1 MTSSPIARRG
11 FTALLAGFSLLLAAC
26 GGNNNDDT
34 SGTAQWRVVNLNAD
48 VPSVDIYTSTDKRF
62 DAVAADAI
70 TPYAGISSGTYTV
83 RITNAG
89 NATSLLSSA
98 FTLSKDRNYTG
109 IVWGRSG
116 SVKFATL
123 PENDDVNLIGT
134 DNARIRV
141 FNATS
146 DAGTFDIYLT
156 QSGANLEDET
166 PIASSGVSATLGG
179 YKELSAG
186 DWRLRVT
193 ASGDPSDIRL
203 DVPVLTLARQTY
215 STLVL
220 TAGPGGV
227 LLNATHIAQQGA
239 ATALKNTQARLRT
252 VASANANGVVA
263 VQLDGTTF
271 SAGLRSPT
279 VGSYQRV
286 TAGARTVNVLVNGGT
301 VSSVSRTLAAGG
313 DYTLL
318 VYGTNSVALITDDN
332 RLASAGRYR
341 MRLINGA
348 EGTDP
353 LSLLIDFATF
363 DPTNDIAPGQAS
375 AFFSGTA
382 NSTARVDVTS
392 TSGSSLIYS
401 ETDVNLQSQGVYT
414 MFVLGGNSTPSG
426 VLRKDR

>member
-26 GGNNNDDT
+26 GSNNDDDT
-34 SGTAQWRVVNLNAD
+34 SGTAQWRILNLNAEL
-48 VPSVDIYTSTDKRF
+48 PSADIYTGTDRRF
-62 DAVAADAI
+62 AAVAADQL
-70 TPYAGISSGTYTV
+70 TNYDGISSGSYTV
-83 RITNAG
+83 RITAAG
-89 NATSLLSSA
+89 SATSLLSSP
-98 FTLSKDRNYTG
+98 FSLSKDRNYTG

-123 PENDDVNLIGT
+123 PENDDTAQIGT
-134 DNARIRV
+134 GNARIRV
-141 FNATS
+141 YNATA

-166 PIASSGVSATLGG
+166 PIAASGVSATLGG
-179 YKELSAG
+179 YKELSSG
-186 DWRLRVT
+186 DYRLRVT

-203 DVPVLTLARQTY
+203 DVPVLTLTEKTY

-227 LLNATHIAQQGA
+227 LLNGTHVLQQGA
-239 ATALKNTQARLRT
+239 VTLLKNTQARLRT
-252 VASANANGVVA
+252 VASANTNAVVA
-263 VQLDGTTF
+263 VRLDSTTF

-286 TAGARTVNVLVNGGT
+286 TAGARTVDVLVNGAN

-318 VYGTNSVALITDDN
+318 VYGTNGVTLVTDDN

-348 EGTDP
+348 AGTDP
-353 LSLLIDFATF
+353 LSLLVDFATF
-363 DPTNDIAPGQAS
+363 DPTNDIAPGAAS
-375 AFFSGTA
+375 GFFSGTA
-382 NSTARVDVTS
+382 NSSARVDVSS
-392 TSGSSLIYS
+392 TSGSSLVYS
-401 ETDVNLQSQGVYT
+401 DTDVNLQTGGVYT
-414 MFVLGGNSTPSG
+414 MFVLGGNTAPTG
-426 VLRKDR
+426 ILRKDR